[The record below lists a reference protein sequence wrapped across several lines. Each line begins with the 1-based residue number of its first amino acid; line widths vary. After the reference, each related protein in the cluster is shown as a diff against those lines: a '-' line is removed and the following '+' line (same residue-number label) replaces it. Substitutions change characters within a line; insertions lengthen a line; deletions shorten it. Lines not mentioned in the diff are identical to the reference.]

1 MTRGCINAVHA
12 VCWEPWAYP
21 GPGRA
26 VIDRPSKID
35 ASRPRGAQ
43 PPADPRG
50 EVEFRDVTLAYPTR
64 AVGPM
69 LRRFSLVAP
78 AKQVTVLIGERAS
91 GTIAALGLVERFY
104 DVHAG
109 ALLLDGVDVRDLDI
123 TALRTLVRPRYCS
136 PQP

>member
-1 MTRGCINAVHA
+1 M
-12 VCWEPWAYP
+12 
-21 GPGRA
+21 
-26 VIDRPSKID
+26 
-35 ASRPRGAQ
+35 
-43 PPADPRG
+43 
-50 EVEFRDVTLAYPTR
+50 TLAYPTR

-109 ALLLDGVDVRDLDI
+109 ALLLDGVDVRDLNI
-123 TALRTLVRPRYCS
+123 TALRTLARPRLCS
-136 PQP
+136 LQP